1 MSQKVSLSPLS
12 LAKVLEY
19 IGKPI
24 LFLFTFILVIAL
36 TTHQLITEY
45 IQKNFHKLI
54 TIPKLKNRYQIKSI
68 FRIRIPRIYIPVLK
82 SFKLRPLFVIGITTG
97 LIITSCFY
105 YLILKDLPSPS
116 ELKTNPPAL
125 STKIL
130 DRNGLL
136 LYQIYKD
143 ENRSLIKID
152 DLPKYVIDATLAAE
166 DKNYYSHIG
175 IDPAGIARALINNIS
190 CTLNLQPCTS
200 SLQGGSTIT
209 QQLIK
214 NTLLSTERTVT
225 RKLKEIILALRTER
239 MYSKNEILEM
249 YLNQVPYGGTA
260 YGIEEASKEYLG
272 KSVKEISLAEA
283 AFLTG
288 LPVSPTTLSPYGT
301 TPYLS
306 KIRQQQ
312 VLERMVQLGMITE
325 NEKIKASETPLN
337 LNASSK
343 QILAP
348 HFVMYVRSILATQF
362 GETVLSRGG
371 LTITTTLDLSLQTKL
386 QQEINTE
393 LDHLK
398 SLNVGNGA
406 GLIITPNN
414 GEILAMVGSRNF
426 FDTKNDG
433 QVNITLSERQPGSSI
448 KPLTYAL
455 AFMHGMTP
463 SNTIEDTPIC
473 FRQVGS
479 PDYCPKNYDGN
490 FHGKITLK
498 TALASSYNIPAIKLL
513 NGLGVENLVEL
524 ARSMGITTWRD
535 SSRYGLA
542 LTLGGGEVKML
553 DLAQAYSVF
562 ANGGTLTPLNP
573 ILEIKDA
580 TGQALK
586 TKSVEPS
593 TQVIPE
599 TVAFQI
605 NQTLSDNNA
614 RSPAFGFNSV
624 LNIKNRTV
632 AVKTG
637 TTNNLRDNWTIGYTP
652 KYLVATWV
660 GNNDNSSM
668 SRVVSGITGASP
680 IWSRTMQSLL
690 KDQADLPFTQ
700 PDSIVR
706 ARASCESSHFD
717 FFIRGQEPK
726 LNCENIENG
735 KIL

>member
-1 MSQKVSLSPLS
+1 MTRKDQNPSLSLV
-12 LAKVLEY
+12 KVLIY
-19 IGKPI
+19 LGKPI
-24 LFLFTFILVIAL
+24 FLMFTVSLIFTL
-36 TTHQLITEY
+36 TISQLI
-45 IQKNFHKLI
+45 N
-54 TIPKLKNRYQIKSI
+54 KSI
-68 FRIRIPRIYIPVLK
+68 HNLLLKTKAKFKRKKKNKKNSIRPSLHFKIPR
-82 SFKLRPLFVIGITTG
+82 LRPLFIIGATTG
-97 LIITSCFY
+97 LFLSLSFY

-116 ELKTNPPAL
+116 ELKSNPPAL

-130 DRNGLL
+130 DRNGVL

-143 ENRSLIKID
+143 ENRSLIKLEQ
-152 DLPKYVIDATLAAE
+152 LPKYIIDATLAAE
-166 DKNYYSHIG
+166 DKNFYTHIG
-175 IDPAGIARALINNIS
+175 IDPSGILRALRNNITCYFS
-190 CTLNLQPCTS
+190 PNACTS

-214 NTLLSTERTVT
+214 NTLLTPERTLS
-225 RKLKEIILALRTER
+225 RKLKEVVLALKTER
-239 MYSKNEILEM
+239 MYTKNEILEM

-272 KSVKEISLAEA
+272 KSVKDTTLAEA

-306 KIRQQQ
+306 KIRQHQ

-325 NEKIKASETPLN
+325 NEKLAATEASLN
-337 LNASSK
+337 LNASSN

-348 HFVMYVRSILATQF
+348 HFVMYVRSLLASQL
-362 GETVLSRGG
+362 GETLLDRGG
-371 LTITTTLDLSLQTKL
+371 LTVTTTLDLSMQENLQN
-386 QQEINTE
+386 EINKE
-393 LDHLK
+393 LDNLK
-398 SLNVGNGA
+398 NLNVSNGA
-406 GLIITPNN
+406 GLIINPKS

-426 FDTKNDG
+426 FDTKHDG
-433 QVNITLSERQPGSSI
+433 QVNIVLSERQPGSSI

-455 AFMHGMTP
+455 AFMNGLSP
-463 SNTIEDTPIC
+463 SSTIDDAPIC
-473 FRQVGS
+473 FRQTGS

-490 FHGKITLK
+490 FHGKVTLK
-498 TALASSYNIPAIKLL
+498 TALGSSYNIPAIKLL
-513 NGLGVENLVEL
+513 NSLGVNNLVEL

-542 LTLGGGEVKML
+542 LTLGGGEVKMI

-562 ANGGTLTPLNP
+562 ANGGILTPLNP

-580 TGQALK
+580 TGQPLK
-586 TKSVEPS
+586 LNNTKL
-593 TQVIPE
+593 TRQVIPE

-614 RSPAFGFNSV
+614 RSPAFGYNSV
-624 LNIKNRTV
+624 LNIKNKTV

-652 KYLVATWV
+652 EFLVATWV
-660 GNNDNSSM
+660 GNNNNSPM
-668 SRVVSGITGASP
+668 SQVVSGITGASP
-680 IWSRTMQSLL
+680 IWSRTMQNLL
-690 KDQADLPFTQ
+690 KERADLPFSKPET
-700 PDSIVR
+700 IVR
-706 ARASCESSHFD
+706 ARASCESKYYD
-717 FFIRGQEPK
+717 FFIKGQEPK
-726 LNCENIENG
+726 LNCENIEAG

>member
-1 MSQKVSLSPLS
+1 MSRKTQNSPLS
-12 LAKVLEY
+12 VAKVLIY
-19 IGKPI
+19 LGKPI
-24 LFLFTFILVIAL
+24 FYLFTINLVFVLAV
-36 TTHQLITEY
+36 HQLIKKIIRKSSLKTKSKHRSRKKR
-45 IQKNFHKLI
+45 ISKPTFHLPLPPLSLPQLKL
-54 TIPKLKNRYQIKSI
+54 P
-68 FRIRIPRIYIPVLK
+68 
-82 SFKLRPLFVIGITTG
+82 KLRPLFAIGVTTG
-97 LIITSCFY
+97 LIVVGIFY

-116 ELKTNPPAL
+116 ELKSNLPAL

-130 DRNGLL
+130 DRNGVL

-143 ENRSLIKID
+143 ENRSLIKISS
-152 DLPKYVIDATLAAE
+152 LPKHVIDATLAAE
-166 DKNYYSHIG
+166 DKNFYSHIG
-175 IDPAGIARALINNIS
+175 IDPAGIARALINNLS
-190 CTLNLQPCTS
+190 CTFNLQPCTS

-214 NTLLSTERTVT
+214 NTLLSTERTIT
-225 RKLKEIILALRTER
+225 RKLKEIVLALRTER
-239 MYSKNEILEM
+239 MYSKDEILEM

-272 KSVKEISLAEA
+272 KSVQATSLAEA
-283 AFLTG
+283 AFLAG

-306 KIRQQQ
+306 KIRQHQ
-312 VLERMVQLGMITE
+312 VLERMVQLNMISE
-325 NEKIKASETPLN
+325 NEKINASETPLN
-337 LNASSK
+337 LNASSN

-348 HFVMYVRSILATQF
+348 HFVMYVRSLLASQF
-362 GETVLSRGG
+362 GETLLSRGG
-371 LTITTTLDLSLQTKL
+371 LTVTTTLDISLQNNL
-386 QQEINTE
+386 QQEINKE
-393 LDHLK
+393 LDSLK

-406 GLIITPNN
+406 GLIISPKT

-426 FDTKNDG
+426 FDTKHDG
-433 QVNITLSERQPGSSI
+433 QVNLTLSERQPGSSI

-455 AFMHGMTP
+455 AFMRGLSP
-463 SNTIEDTPIC
+463 SSTIDDTPIC
-473 FRQVGS
+473 FRQPGS

-490 FHGKITLK
+490 FHGKVTLK
-498 TALASSYNIPAIKLL
+498 TALGSSYNIPAIKLL
-513 NGLGVENLVEL
+513 NSLGVDNLVEL

-542 LTLGGGEVKML
+542 LTLGGGEVTML

-562 ANGGTLTPLNP
+562 ANGGILTQFNP
-573 ILEIKDA
+573 ILQIKDA
-580 TGQALK
+580 TGQPLK
-586 TKSVEPS
+586 LKETRPS

-614 RSPAFGFNSV
+614 RSPAFGYNSV
-624 LNIKNRTV
+624 LNIKNKTV

-652 KYLVATWV
+652 DYLVATWV
-660 GNNDNSSM
+660 GNNDNSPM

-690 KDQADLPFTQ
+690 NGKEDQPFTK
-700 PDSIVR
+700 PDAIVR
-706 ARASCESSHFD
+706 ARASCDSKHYD
-717 FFIRGQEPK
+717 YFIRGQEPR
-726 LNCENIENG
+726 LNCDSPETG

>member
-1 MSQKVSLSPLS
+1 MTRKDQNPSLSLV
-12 LAKVLEY
+12 KVLIY
-19 IGKPI
+19 LGKPI
-24 LFLFTFILVIAL
+24 FLMFTVSLIFTL
-36 TTHQLITEY
+36 TISQLI
-45 IQKNFHKLI
+45 N
-54 TIPKLKNRYQIKSI
+54 KSI
-68 FRIRIPRIYIPVLK
+68 HNLLLKTKAKFKRKKKNKKNSIRPSLHFKIPR
-82 SFKLRPLFVIGITTG
+82 LRPLFIIGATTG
-97 LIITSCFY
+97 LFLSLSFY

-116 ELKTNPPAL
+116 ELKSNPPAL

-130 DRNGLL
+130 DRNGVL

-143 ENRSLIKID
+143 ENRSLIKLEQ
-152 DLPKYVIDATLAAE
+152 LPKYIIDATLAAE
-166 DKNYYSHIG
+166 DKNFYTHIG
-175 IDPAGIARALINNIS
+175 IDPSGILRALRNNITCYFS
-190 CTLNLQPCTS
+190 PNACTS

-214 NTLLSTERTVT
+214 NTLLTPERTLS
-225 RKLKEIILALRTER
+225 RKLKEVVLALKTER
-239 MYSKNEILEM
+239 MYTKNEILEM

-272 KSVKEISLAEA
+272 KSVKDTTLAEA

-306 KIRQQQ
+306 KIRQHQ

-325 NEKIKASETPLN
+325 NEKLAATEASLN
-337 LNASSK
+337 LNASSN

-348 HFVMYVRSILATQF
+348 HFVMYVRSLLASQL
-362 GETVLSRGG
+362 GETLLDRGG
-371 LTITTTLDLSLQTKL
+371 LTVTTTLDLSMQENLQN
-386 QQEINTE
+386 EINKE
-393 LDHLK
+393 LDNLK
-398 SLNVGNGA
+398 NLNVSNGA
-406 GLIITPNN
+406 GLIINPKS

-426 FDTKNDG
+426 FDTKHDG
-433 QVNITLSERQPGSSI
+433 QVNIVLSERQPGSSI

-455 AFMHGMTP
+455 AFMNGLSP
-463 SNTIEDTPIC
+463 SSTIDDAPIC
-473 FRQVGS
+473 FRQTGS

-490 FHGKITLK
+490 FHGKVTLK
-498 TALASSYNIPAIKLL
+498 TALGSSYNIPAIKLL
-513 NGLGVENLVEL
+513 NSLGVNNLVEL

-542 LTLGGGEVKML
+542 LTLGGGEVKMI

-562 ANGGTLTPLNP
+562 ANGGILTPLNP

-580 TGQALK
+580 SGQSLK
-586 TKSVEPS
+586 LNNTKL
-593 TQVIPE
+593 TRQVIPE

-614 RSPAFGFNSV
+614 RSPAFGYNSV
-624 LNIKNRTV
+624 LNIKNKTV

-652 KYLVATWV
+652 EFLVATWV
-660 GNNDNSSM
+660 GNNNNSPM
-668 SRVVSGITGASP
+668 SQVVSGITGASP
-680 IWSRTMQSLL
+680 IWSRTMQNLL
-690 KDQADLPFTQ
+690 KERADLPFSKPET
-700 PDSIVR
+700 IVR
-706 ARASCESSHFD
+706 ARASCESKYYD
-717 FFIRGQEPK
+717 FFIKGQEPK
-726 LNCENIENG
+726 LNCENIEAG

>member
-1 MSQKVSLSPLS
+1 MSRKNHKPPLS
-12 LAKVLEY
+12 LTKALIY
-19 IGKPI
+19 LGKPI
-24 LFLFTFILVIAL
+24 FLLFTVSIVFAL
-36 TTHQLITEY
+36 TIHQLIN
-45 IQKNFHKLI
+45 K
-54 TIPKLKNRYQIKSI
+54 TIHNLLLKTKAKLKPKKKNKKKTRLRPSPHFK
-68 FRIRIPRIYIPVLK
+68 IP
-82 SFKLRPLFVIGITTG
+82 KLRPLFIIGVTAGLLLTT
-97 LIITSCFY
+97 SFY

-116 ELKTNPPAL
+116 ELKSNPPAL

-130 DRNGLL
+130 DRNGVL

-143 ENRSLIKID
+143 ENRSLIKLD
-152 DLPKYVIDATLAAE
+152 QLPKHIIDATLAAE
-166 DKNYYSHIG
+166 DKNFYNHPG
-175 IDPAGIARALINNIS
+175 IDFSGIARALINNLS
-190 CTLNLQPCTS
+190 CTFNLDPCTS

-225 RKLKEIILALRTER
+225 RKLKEIVLALRTET

-260 YGIEEASKEYLG
+260 YGIEEAARQYLG
-272 KSVKEISLAEA
+272 KSVKETSLAEA

-306 KIRQQQ
+306 KIRQHQ

-337 LNASSK
+337 LNASSN

-348 HFVMYVRSILATQF
+348 HFVMYVRSLLATQF
-362 GETVLSRGG
+362 GETLLSRGG
-371 LTITTTLDLSLQTKL
+371 LTVTTTLDLNMQENLQK
-386 QQEINTE
+386 EINYE
-393 LDHLK
+393 LNNLK

-406 GLIITPNN
+406 GLIINPKN
-414 GEILAMVGSRNF
+414 GEILSMVGSKNF
-426 FDTKNDG
+426 FDTEHDG

-455 AFMHGMTP
+455 AFMRGMSP
-463 SNTIEDTPIC
+463 SSTIEDAPIC
-473 FRQVGS
+473 FRQTGS

-490 FHGKITLK
+490 FHGKVTLK
-498 TALASSYNIPAIKLL
+498 TALGSSYNIPAIKLL
-513 NGLGVENLVEL
+513 NGLGVGNLVEL

-535 SSRYGLA
+535 PSRYGLA
-542 LTLGGGEVKML
+542 LTLGGGEVTML

-562 ANGGTLTPLNP
+562 ANSGTLTPLTP
-573 ILEIKDA
+573 IIEIKDA
-580 TGQALK
+580 SGQPLILK
-586 TKSVEPS
+586 TNNSS

-614 RSPAFGFNSV
+614 RGPAFGYNSV
-624 LNIKNRTV
+624 LNIKNKTV

-652 KYLVATWV
+652 EYLVATWV
-660 GNNDNSSM
+660 GNNDNSPM

-690 KDQADLPFTQ
+690 KDKADRPFTK
-700 PDSIVR
+700 PDAIVR
-706 ARASCESSHFD
+706 AKASCDSKHYD
-717 FFIRGQEPK
+717 YFIRGQEPK
-726 LNCENIENG
+726 LNCEDIETG